1 MSDISHYNIEVDVK
15 TLYIAEQSNPEQN
28 RYVFAYTITIENKGD
43 RASRL
48 LTRRWLITDANNK
61 TQEVFGE
68 GVVGKQPYLNPGEG
82 FQYTSAAMI
91 ETPVGSMEGS
101 YQMVADD
108 GHTFDTIIPA
118 FSLALPQALH

>member
-15 TLYIAEQSNPEQN
+15 TLYVAEQSNPEQN
-28 RYVFAYTITIENKGD
+28 RYVFAYTITIQNKGD
-43 RASRL
+43 TASRL

-108 GHTFDTIIPA
+108 GHAFDTMIPA